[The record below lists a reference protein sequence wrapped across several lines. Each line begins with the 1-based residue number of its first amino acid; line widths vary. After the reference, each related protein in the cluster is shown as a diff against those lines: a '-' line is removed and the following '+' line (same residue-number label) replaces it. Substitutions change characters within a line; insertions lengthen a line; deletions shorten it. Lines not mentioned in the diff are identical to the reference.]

1 MQIQSLANHPSATVQ
16 GSGEQRVRPHHAE
29 QACGDA
35 AVRQNCHHAR
45 HAAAPATDSCEGL
58 TYDAAL
64 MRKQKASLDIL
75 TQEGDRVQIRFR
87 SREALS
93 LQSSVAAAG
102 EVPTGSGISLYA
114 FAAGRVEVTLQ
125 GELSEGELQAI
136 SALMEKVDALATDF
150 FAGDMEAAFA
160 SAAALGFDS
169 DQLAGYAL
177 RMSLR
182 ESVRISGALPLAA
195 TPTPQAPEA
204 QAPGAAAA
212 SAAVVAPPPAA
223 LPVVAVP
230 AAPSAAIIADE
241 PAVESSTAATT
252 TGSSTPEASLQNTLG
267 DYLRQVLGA
276 LAGPTSSGRLEFSM
290 SWKLRI
296 VIAAVESVPQGQ
308 SSNAAGTKLL
318 TDSLHDLAANP
329 ATAAAAKAEAAAASV
344 GSSGV

>member
-1 MQIQSLANHPSATVQ
+1 MQIQSLVNHPSATVQ

-29 QACGDA
+29 QACDDA

-93 LQSSVAAAG
+93 LQSSAAAAG
-102 EVPTGSGISLYA
+102 GVPTGSGISLYA

-136 SALMEKVDALATDF
+136 SALMEKVDALATEF
-150 FAGDMEAAFA
+150 FAGDMETAFA

-169 DQLAGYAL
+169 NQLAGFAL

-182 ESVRISGALPLAA
+182 ESVRINGAQPPAP
-195 TPTPQAPEA
+195 TPPQAPELV
-204 QAPGAAAA
+204 APAAAA
-212 SAAVVAPPPAA
+212 APPAVATAA
-223 LPVVAVP
+223 TQPVVEVP
-230 AAPSAAIIADE
+230 AAPSVAVIASE
-241 PAVESSTAATT
+241 PPVGSSTATAS
-252 TGSSTPEASLQNTLG
+252 TGGSTPEASLQSTLR

-276 LAGPTSSGRLEFSM
+276 LAGPTSAGRLEFSM

-296 VIAAVESVPQGQ
+296 VIAAVESAPQVQGAG
-308 SSNAAGTKLL
+308 AAGTKLL
-318 TDSLHDLAANP
+318 TQSLHDLAANP
-329 ATAAAAKAEAAAASV
+329 ATVTAAKAEAAASAQ
-344 GSSGV
+344 